1 MSSKKKD
8 FYEILEISKTATDE
22 EIRRAYKKLALK
34 WHPDKNQQ
42 NREEAELKFKE
53 IAEAY
58 AILSDRQKR
67 ARYDNYG
74 SSDFD
79 MGPMHD
85 TFSFSDASKIFE
97 HFFGGRDPFAGFDD
111 NEFFGRKKG
120 FGRFDDDFFGS
131 AFGHDPFGHGGFG
144 KEFGDDMGFGS
155 SGFTSNFSS
164 SSFGGSGIGH
174 SVSTK
179 TSTVIKNGQKTVRTE
194 KTTTGP
200 DGKKHVEIIEEV
212 KDRNGHVTRTVK
224 SLEDGKEV
232 TGQPKQ
238 IGSRHEASEKVK
250 YEKIPGKIRVDKQK
264 MGPRIRFTKQAKP

>member
-8 FYEILEISKTATDE
+8 FYEVLGIPKTATDE

-58 AILSDRQKR
+58 ATLSDRQKR
-67 ARYDNYG
+67 GRYDNYG
-74 SSDFD
+74 NSDFD

-97 HFFGGRDPFAGFDD
+97 RFFGGRDPFADFDD
-111 NEFFGRKKG
+111 DDFFGKKKG
-120 FGRFDDDFFGS
+120 FGHFDDDFFGG
-131 AFGHDPFGHGGFG
+131 AFGRDPFSHKGFSKEFRDFSLGGFG
-144 KEFGDDMGFGS
+144 GVGM
-155 SGFTSNFSS
+155 
-164 SSFGGSGIGH
+164 GH

-179 TSTVIKNGQKTVRTE
+179 TSTVIRNGQKTVRTE

-200 DGKKHVEIIEEV
+200 DGKKHIEIIEEV
-212 KDRNGHVTRTVK
+212 KDRDGHVTRTVK

-232 TGQPKQ
+232 TGQPKP
-238 IGSRHEASEKVK
+238 IGPQHEVSEKAK
-250 YEKIPGKIRVDKQK
+250 YEKIPGKVRIDKQK
-264 MGPRIRFTKQAKP
+264 VGPRIRFTKQAKP